1 MHSFEDH
8 KGQKVYLDKIKTL
21 VDRQQHT
28 LPVDFNHLVQYSAD
42 ADKIAELAN
51 FIQQV
56 NVSFDYIGVDHHF
69 CRIFYAWNLN

>member
-1 MHSFEDH
+1 LPGLSLLTELHSFEDR
-8 KGQKVYLDKIKTL
+8 KGQKIYLDKIKAL

-28 LPVDFNHLVQYSAD
+28 LPVDFNHLVQYSAA

-56 NVSFDYIGVDHHF
+56 KYLFRLHCH
-69 CRIFYAWNLN
+69 